1 MLLRAGEDL
10 GRWSHL
16 IEKFENTIHTHE
28 ICVPYR
34 TLFFFILSCLDA
46 YMQSNAWQGSYVRSP
61 AIKKA
66 QGAKG
71 EGEESR
77 WKRRRGRVAA
87 ERASVFPQERSCRAK
102 STWKSRGM
110 GKWCRER
117 RDRAL
122 AELPNSPVCS
132 TRLGSVVLT
141 LIQLTHH
148 SCFVILFHF
157 ITGS

>member
-34 TLFFFILSCLDA
+34 TMFFFILSRLDA

-71 EGEESR
+71 GRRRKPMEEEEGEGG
-77 WKRRRGRVAA
+77 GREGVCF
-87 ERASVFPQERSCRAK
+87 SSGAK
-102 STWKSRGM
+102 
-110 GKWCRER
+110 
-117 RDRAL
+117 L
-122 AELPNSPVCS
+122 
-132 TRLGSVVLT
+132 
-141 LIQLTHH
+141 
-148 SCFVILFHF
+148 
-157 ITGS
+157 